1 MCTREKE
8 KNRRNQQNR
17 VAESPHTIRVCAT
30 LVQHYSPHER
40 FFSGWNDIVPASVRS
55 GLIQSSQRI
64 WYSQFSHVPTKSS
77 TMKQMLRRFASKWQ
91 RRYGD
96 TFFLFFHIGFFV
108 LFPVFSLLAT
118 VDIVAAGA
126 VTTHRSDPFIVSC
139 SIFFKLHRF
148 DTFCCALVL
157 QCNID
162 CHLQLQNSKE
172 QNLHSALLNIHTNE
186 LFVFVYSCVKA
197 LTHTANNYDDIDQS
211 RR

>member
-1 MCTREKE
+1 MTT
-8 KNRRNQQNR
+8 
-17 VAESPHTIRVCAT
+17 S
-30 LVQHYSPHER
+30 
-40 FFSGWNDIVPASVRS
+40 
-55 GLIQSSQRI
+55 
-64 WYSQFSHVPTKSS
+64 
-77 TMKQMLRRFASKWQ
+77 LRR
-91 RRYGD
+91 Y
-96 TFFLFFHIGFFV
+96 FFP
-108 LFPVFSLLAT
+108 LFPHRFLCAVSRFSLLAT

-197 LTHTANNYDDIDQS
+197 LTYTVNNYDDIDQS